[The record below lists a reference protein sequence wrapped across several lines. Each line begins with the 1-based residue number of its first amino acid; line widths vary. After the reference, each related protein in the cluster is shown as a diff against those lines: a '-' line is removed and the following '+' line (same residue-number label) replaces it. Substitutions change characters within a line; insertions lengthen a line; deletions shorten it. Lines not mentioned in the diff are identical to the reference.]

1 MTMRGIDTL
10 AVARK
15 LESAGVG
22 RGQAEAHAEALN
34 EVVVITYSDLA
45 TKADLERFATRKDLE
60 RFATKED
67 LRRFATKEDLLKFAT
82 KADLERFATKAD
94 LERFA
99 TKADLERFATK
110 EDLERLTLKFATK
123 EDLERLTLKFVTKED
138 LKDYP
143 TRDEMNL
150 AFARFEKRMIVMWAS
165 STVSLAGLIIAMPF
179 VGG

>member
-1 MTMRGIDTL
+1 MTIRGIDTL

-45 TKADLERFATRKDLE
+45 TKADLGRFATRKDLDRFATRKDLE
-60 RFATKED
+60 RFATKAE
-67 LRRFATKEDLLKFAT
+67 LERFATKEDLK
-82 KADLERFATKAD
+82 RFAT
-94 LERFA
+94 R
-99 TKADLERFATK
+99 

-123 EDLERLTLKFVTKED
+123 EDLKS
-138 LKDYP
+138 YP
-143 TRDEMNL
+143 TREEMNA
-150 AFARFEKRMIVMWAS
+150 AFARLEKRMIAMWAG

-179 VGG
+179 FGG

>member
-1 MTMRGIDTL
+1 MTIRGIDTL

-45 TKADLERFATRKDLE
+45 TKADLGRFATREDLDRFATKKDLERFATKAELE

-67 LRRFATKEDLLKFAT
+67 LK
-82 KADLERFATKAD
+82 
-94 LERFA
+94 
-99 TKADLERFATK
+99 RFATK

-123 EDLERLTLKFVTKED
+123 EDLKS
-138 LKDYP
+138 YP
-143 TRDEMNL
+143 TREEMNA
-150 AFARFEKRMIVMWAS
+150 AFARLEKRMIAMWAG

-179 VGG
+179 FAG